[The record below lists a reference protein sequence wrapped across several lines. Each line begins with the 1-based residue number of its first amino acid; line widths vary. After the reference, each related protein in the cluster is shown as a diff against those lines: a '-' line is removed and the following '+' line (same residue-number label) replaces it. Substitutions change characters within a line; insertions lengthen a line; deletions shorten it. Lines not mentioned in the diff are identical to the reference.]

1 MEKIRSGQSFL
12 YRKEGLNCTVI
23 DVRLKKKVRGAIL
36 NQALLEAIKR
46 YPYLASKLVEKN
58 GDFYIADNHNISLT
72 VHRSRALTIMEV
84 L

>member
-12 YRKEGLNCTVI
+12 YRRAGLNCTVI

-36 NQALLEAIKR
+36 TQALLEAIKR

-58 GDFYIADNHNISLT
+58 GNFYIADNRNLSLT
-72 VHRSRALTIMEV
+72 VRRTEDQR
-84 L
+84 